1 MALAAMIE
9 GYLEALN
16 PACVFVGWLRD
27 RAGDTPAVVQ
37 IRHDGQVVAE
47 AAARSFRA
55 DLLAAGHGHG
65 HYGFAA
71 RLRGTLPPG
80 PAGFE
85 LFVPRRDQG
94 MRLRLTVPV
103 GVPASLA
110 PVQDLVRGE
119 LTWKVGDL
127 AGKPGCLDMAG
138 QLRAMGTS
146 RFVDATFQFVLQ
158 RWPSKAE
165 AQVYRLALDEER
177 LAPDGLLIELL
188 GGRERADLGDGLAS
202 PWDPAF
208 PFAQGGTSMPDSAF
222 RRKKG
227 AA

>member
-1 MALAAMIE
+1 MIE
-9 GYLEALN
+9 GYLEALT
-16 PACVFVGWLRD
+16 PAGVFVGWLRD
-27 RAGDTPAVVQ
+27 AAGDTPAVVQ
-37 IRHDGQVVAE
+37 VRHEGQVVAE

-71 RLRGTLPPG
+71 RLRVALAPG

-85 LFVPRRDQG
+85 LYVPRRDQG
-94 MRLRLTVPV
+94 MRLRLI
-103 GVPASLA
+103 VPAMPPA
-110 PVQDLVRGE
+110 P
-119 LTWKVGDL
+119 TAHVGDL
-127 AGKPGCLDMAG
+127 VQGEVGWRGGDLAAKPGCVDMAG
-138 QLRAMGTS
+138 QCRAMGTG

-158 RWPSKAE
+158 RWPTKAE

-177 LAPDGLLIELL
+177 LAPEGFLIELL
-188 GGRERADLGDGLAS
+188 AGRERADLGDSLAS

-208 PFAQGGTSMPDSAF
+208 PFLQAERAEVPAAAS
-222 RRKKG
+222 RRKRG

>member
-1 MALAAMIE
+1 MIE
-9 GYLEALN
+9 GYLEALK
-16 PACVFVGWLRD
+16 PTWVFVGWLRD
-27 RAGDTPAVVQ
+27 GEGDTPAVVQ
-37 IRHDGQVVAE
+37 VRHEGQVMAE
-47 AAARSFRA
+47 AAARSFRP

-71 RLRGTLPPG
+71 RLRVALPPG

-85 LFVPRRDQG
+85 LYVPRRDQG
-94 MRLRLTVPV
+94 MRLRLTVP
-103 GVPASLA
+103 ALA
-110 PVQDLVRGE
+110 PAPPAPVGDLARGE
-119 LTWKVGDL
+119 MSWRVGEL

-138 QLRAMGTS
+138 QCRAMGIG

-177 LAPDGLLIELL
+177 LAPEGLLVELL
-188 GGRERADLGDGLAS
+188 GGRERADLGDSLAS

-208 PFAQGGTSMPDSAF
+208 PFVPGQRTVPAHAS
-222 RRKKG
+222 RRKRG
-227 AA
+227 TA